1 MGSWEPYL
9 CPPGHYCDTIT
20 KDLPSPCPVGTYYNS
35 YGNSASGNCLTCPD
49 GFYCPSGATF
59 PVACQSGYLCKQSSM
74 TNKAVSTSVSC
85 GAGKYSGGKGATT
98 IADCRVCPAGYYCVD
113 GSPFPTPCPAGKYLD
128 TTGGTQLSDCKDS
141 TAGFVQPWL
150 GYVRAITPI

>member
-1 MGSWEPYL
+1 
-9 CPPGHYCDTIT
+9 
-20 KDLPSPCPVGTYYNS
+20 
-35 YGNSASGNCLTCPD
+35 
-49 GFYCPSGATF
+49 
-59 PVACQSGYLCKQSSM
+59 M

-85 GAGKYSGGKGATT
+85 GAGKFSGGIGDTT
-98 IADCRVCPAGYYCVD
+98 IADCRVCPAGHYCVD